1 MGRKVFQDF
10 AHVMCQKFIES
21 PSNLDLVMLAILGSG
36 RLELDILAGRAT
48 HNGTGTKPLPF
59 SASWLAWVKERMA
72 ASEIP
77 ESLLKSASL
86 RVEYD
91 VELSRSPMG
100 MLACQFKFA
109 CTSLVEAPDKKYTAT
124 MKAEKGICLTV
135 YL

>member
-21 PSNLDLVMLAILGSG
+21 PSNRDLVMLAILGSG

-48 HNGTGTKPLPF
+48 HNGGGVKPLPF
-59 SASWLAWVKERMA
+59 SASWLEWVKGRMA
-72 ASEIP
+72 ASEI
-77 ESLLKSASL
+77 SDTLLKSACL
-86 RVEYD
+86 TVEYD

-100 MLACQFKFA
+100 RLACQFKFA
-109 CTSLVEAPDKKYTAT
+109 CTSLVEAPDRKYTAA
-124 MKAEKGICLTV
+124 MKAEQGICLSE